1 MKKIPKDRIT
11 GTFILIMG
19 LPGCGK
25 GEMIRYLQDSHPEFV
40 YPTSCTTRKPRP
52 GEEDGDQYYFLDKE
66 SFENR
71 IENDA
76 FLEWAQ
82 IDGGQYYGTLADE
95 IIPPLKDGRVVVR
108 EVEVQGAQSIRA
120 KLPDE
125 NIVIIF
131 IDAGPWEDLEQ
142 RIRERQ
148 PITEEE
154 LAKRRKRAMQ
164 EIRFK
169 DEANYIVNNKDGQ
182 LKEAKQQLENI
193 VSGIIDN

>member
-1 MKKIPKDRIT
+1 
-11 GTFILIMG
+11 
-19 LPGCGK
+19 
-25 GEMIRYLQDSHPEFV
+25 
-40 YPTSCTTRKPRP
+40 YPTSCTTRTPRP
-52 GEEDGDQYYFLDKE
+52 GEEYGDQYYFLDKE

-82 IDGGQYYGTLADE
+82 IDGGQYYGTLAEE

-108 EVEVQGAQSIRA
+108 EVEVQGAKSIRS

-169 DEANYIVNNKDGQ
+169 DEANYIVENKDGQ
-182 LKEAKQQLENI
+182 LKEAKQQLEDI